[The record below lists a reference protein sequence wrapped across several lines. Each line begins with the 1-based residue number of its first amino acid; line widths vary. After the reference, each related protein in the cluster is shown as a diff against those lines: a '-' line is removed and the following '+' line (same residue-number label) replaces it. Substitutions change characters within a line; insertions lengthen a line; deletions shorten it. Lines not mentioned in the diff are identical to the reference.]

1 MTTATFPKS
10 HSELAFASSGNAN
23 GHVPGHCFRDVDV
36 SISTRSGRFRVHV
49 CENWGSC
56 QGHDE
61 EHGRRETIT
70 RGDTI
75 AATIADARSSAT
87 RAGITTELLEQA
99 LNLAGDAAEE
109 VMEDAN
115 ENPK

>member
-1 MTTATFPKS
+1 MITATFPKS

-23 GHVPGHCFRDVDV
+23 GHLPGHNFHDVDV
-36 SISTRSGRFRVHV
+36 SVATRSGMFRVHV

-75 AATIADARSSAT
+75 AGTIAAARSSAT
-87 RAGITTELLEQA
+87 RAGITTKLLEQS
-99 LNLAGDAAEE
+99 LTLAEDAAEE
-109 VMEDAN
+109 AMEDAN